1 MGEKWFIVTKLSS
14 FLDGCVERCVYQ
26 LTPSILQ
33 MIMRIVKR
41 CCFQWPNIALPLVAR
56 INLTAKRLSFSPS
69 DLEKA
74 EWVGLS
80 ERVAVVLFVCLFDSY
95 LCDAKRSFL

>member
-41 CCFQWPNIALPLVAR
+41 CCFQWPNIALALVVR

-80 ERVAVVLFVCLFDSY
+80 ERVAVALFVCLFDSY